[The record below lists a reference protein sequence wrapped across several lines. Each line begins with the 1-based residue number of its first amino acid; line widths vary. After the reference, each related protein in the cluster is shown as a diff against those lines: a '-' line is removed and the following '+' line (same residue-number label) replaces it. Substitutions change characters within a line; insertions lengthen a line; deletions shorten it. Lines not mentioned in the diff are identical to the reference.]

1 MLAFDFDTLGHVN
14 MSRLLDTLVL
24 VALLVAAPLAA
35 SAETYPECTSEPS
48 EEEVE
53 AAKGAFMAGKA
64 AFDEA
69 DYDRSITYWNDAYR
83 RDCTA
88 HDLLQNL
95 ARAYELGGQ
104 KQAAIDALKTY
115 LERVPDSPKREQFE
129 RRIEKLAQQLEEETL
144 EPAEPV
150 VEAPAPT
157 PRPLSPTPTAPAPDA
172 PIRPGHRPA
181 GPLVLAGV
189 AGGLALAGGIAY
201 LSGTGKA
208 SDYEDECGTDRK
220 NCPTDEVTKDAQDW
234 RTRQTAYGITA
245 WAGVAVAVG
254 GLGWY
259 LASPRRRAS
268 TALPDHENHGP
279 VAFRPLAGPGFGGL
293 AVRARF

>member
-1 MLAFDFDTLGHVN
+1 
-14 MSRLLDTLVL
+14 MSRLLDTFVL
-24 VALLVAAPLAA
+24 GALLVAAPLTAL
-35 SAETYPECTSEPS
+35 AETYPECTSEPS
-48 EEEVE
+48 DEEVE

-69 DYDRSITYWNDAYR
+69 DYDRAITYWNDAYR

-129 RRIEKLAQQLEEETL
+129 RRIEKLQEQLEEETL

-150 VEAPAPT
+150 AEAPAPA
-157 PRPLSPTPTAPAPDA
+157 PSPVSPGPTSPPPDA
-172 PIRPGHRPA
+172 SSAPGRRPS
-181 GPLVLAGV
+181 GPLVFAG
-189 AGGLALAGGIAY
+189 AGGIVALAGGIAY
-201 LSGTGKA
+201 LSGAGKA
-208 SDYEDECGTDRK
+208 SDYEDQCGTDRRH
-220 NCPTDEVTKDAQDW
+220 CPSDEIKQDAQDW
-234 RTRQTAYGITA
+234 RTRQTVYGITS
-245 WAGVAVAVG
+245 WVGVAAAVG

-259 LASPRRRAS
+259 LASPRRPAS
-268 TALPDHENHGP
+268 TARLGHDGRRS
-279 VAFRPLAGPGFGGL
+279 VTLRPLVSPGFGGL
-293 AVRARF
+293 AVRGRF